1 MSLSRTVQRTVLT
14 TALLSVSVLAVPS
27 TALAVPSAVQ
37 AVPSAAKAAPLPP
50 ACQEALLETFDK
62 FPVVDFTVPDKV
74 KNTMLGEVLG
84 LSEADQA
91 AFTEVACAAWN
102 TWATEN
108 GKAVATD
115 LDTRYR
121 NAAGPV
127 CNKFAK
133 SSIATIK
140 KYAPNVPAATRELE
154 ALAKKVWRNS
164 MEKLATEATNADC
177 RAAYNGVK
185 AGW

>member
-1 MSLSRTVQRTVLT
+1 MTLSRAVQRTVLT
-14 TALLSVSVLAVPS
+14 AVLLSASALAVPS
-27 TALAVPSAVQ
+27 TAQ
-37 AVPSAAKAAPLPP
+37 AAPLPP
-50 ACQEALLETFDK
+50 ACQEALLETLDK
-62 FPVVDFTVPDKV
+62 FPVVDFTVPDKA

-91 AFTEVACAAWN
+91 AFTETACAAWN
-102 TWATEN
+102 TWATQN
-108 GKAVATD
+108 GQAVATD

-133 SSIATIK
+133 SSLATIK

-154 ALAKKVWRNS
+154 KLAKKVWVNS
-164 MEKLATEATNADC
+164 MEKLAADATNADC
-177 RAAYNGVK
+177 RTAYTAAK

>member
-1 MSLSRTVQRTVLT
+1 MTLSRTARRTVLT
-14 TALLSVSVLAVPS
+14 AALLSVS
-27 TALAVPSAVQ
+27 ALAVPSAAQ
-37 AVPSAAKAAPLPP
+37 AAPLPP

-74 KNTMLGEVLG
+74 QNTMLGEVLG

-108 GKAVATD
+108 GQAVATD

-133 SSIATIK
+133 SSMATIK
-140 KYAPNVPAATRELE
+140 KYAPNVPAETRDLE
-154 ALAKKVWRNS
+154 KLAKNVWKNS
-164 MEKLATEATNADC
+164 MEKLAAEATNADC
-177 RAAYNGVK
+177 RTAYNGVK

>member
-1 MSLSRTVQRTVLT
+1 MTLSRTARSTVLAV
-14 TALLSVSVLAVPS
+14 ALLSVS
-27 TALAVPSAVQ
+27 ALASPSPAQ
-37 AVPSAAKAAPLPP
+37 AAALPP

-84 LSEADQA
+84 LSEEDQKV
-91 AFTEVACAAWN
+91 FTEKACAAWN
-102 TWATEN
+102 NWATAN
-108 GKAVATD
+108 GQAVATD

-121 NAAGPV
+121 NAAAPV

-133 SSIATIK
+133 SSLATIK
-140 KYAPNVPAATRELE
+140 KYAPNVPAETQDL
-154 ALAKKVWRNS
+154 
-164 MEKLATEATNADC
+164 EKLAKRIWKDSMTKLAADATNADC
-177 RAAYNGVK
+177 RTAYDTAK